1 MLISLCSAKVFGV
14 STESM
19 QLSYD
24 TRGNVVPTILLM
36 MQSHL
41 YSRGGLRVEGIFRI
55 NGENGQEE
63 YVREELNKGVV
74 PDNIDVH
81 CLASLIKV
89 YSWMILL
96 SLSCCCFFFFFPVFF
111 YLGLF

>member
-1 MLISLCSAKVFGV
+1 
-14 STESM
+14 M

-63 YVREELNKGVV
+63 YIREELNKGVV

-89 YSWMILL
+89 LLGLLL
-96 SLSCCCFFFFFPVFF
+96 SLLLFLFFF
-111 YLGLF
+111 YLLSFST

>member
-24 TRGNVVPTILLM
+24 TRGNVVPMILLM

-89 YSWMILL
+89 YTWMSLL
-96 SLSCCCFFFFFPVFF
+96 SLSCCFFFF
-111 YLGLF
+111 YLLSFST